1 MAVHMKTGD
10 LGNQLLLSSSLELH
24 SDACNIS
31 KSNCGAF
38 SAALAG
44 NGGIVS
50 YFHSFLGDIQ

>member
-1 MAVHMKTGD
+1 MTVHMKAGD
-10 LGNQLLLSSSLELH
+10 LGNQLLLSSSLEIH

-44 NGGIVS
+44 NGGIVR
-50 YFHSFLGDIQ
+50 